1 VVKVKILLV
10 MALLVPL
17 SLVVGVQPAS
27 AAELNVRITI
37 ERVREIRGFGLGD
50 SPDFYAEVTIDG
62 HRSDNKNTPEQD
74 EQEGDDDIT
83 PDWQFTRAVDDSSA
97 TIPVRLSI
105 FEEDGFL
112 RGDDD
117 HADLT
122 PGGNRDLDFDLAL
135 ATCDLTGEIDG
146 ACATSLVTVGDD
158 DDDVAE
164 VTFRVEVDDA
174 VATPDLQVRCSHA
187 PVWPQPG
194 EPVTITV
201 QALNGALLPTVA
213 DDIEIW
219 VNDRTAPASTTN
231 GTSAASFTT
240 PAFTD
245 TDTQFSYGCRVRD
258 NGLSAFTGWRT
269 VGVGPQS
276 GSAAPVL
283 ITGPTASRIDVVFVA
298 ERDDYPD
305 PTDPVFLTDVRDA
318 IVDAYYVRSPSDPGR
333 PANAPADFAIFLA
346 NQDKFNFWIANERG
360 HADTSG
366 DCDHDGPQIGF
377 ADSHALLHN
386 NPFRDCQNPDL
397 RTFSAEPDNPGVIL
411 HESGHGLFG
420 LADEYCCDGGY
431 FQTGTN
437 PNIYR
442 QHQNPPNTPPHLLC
456 GEDAPA
462 LGRTAAD
469 CRNFTEQIDWW
480 FDKDWSIS
488 EPATDDLMADIGKPQ
503 AADIRRIEAVFAAC
517 LNAGC

>member
-27 AAELNVRITI
+27 AAELNVRVTI
-37 ERVREIRGFGLGD
+37 ERVREIRGFGFGD

-62 HRSDNKNTPEQD
+62 NRSDNKNTPEQD
-74 EQEGDDDIT
+74 DQEGDDDIT
-83 PDWQFTRAVDDSSA
+83 PNWQFTQTVDDA
-97 TIPVRLSI
+97 GGTIPLRLSI

-122 PGGNRDLDFDLAL
+122 PGGNRDLDFDLTL
-135 ATCDLTGEIDG
+135 ATCEVAGEIFG
-146 ACATSLVTVGDD
+146 NCGTSLVTVGDD
-158 DDDVAE
+158 EDDVAE
-164 VTFRVEVDDA
+164 VTFRVEVDDP
-174 VATPDLQVRCSHA
+174 VAAPGLQVRCSHA

-201 QALNGALLPTVA
+201 QALDGALVPTVA

-219 VNDRTAPASTTN
+219 VDDRTAPVSTTH
-231 GTSAASFTT
+231 GTIQASATAGPFTGS
-240 PAFTD
+240 
-245 TDTQFSYGCRVRD
+245 QFSYGCRVRD
-258 NGLSAFTGWRT
+258 AGQTAFTGWRT
-269 VGVGPQS
+269 VGVGPQP

-283 ITGPTASRIDVVFVA
+283 ITGPTSSRIDIVFVA

-305 PTDPVFLTDVRDA
+305 ATDPAFLADVRDT
-318 IVDAYYVRSPSDPGR
+318 IVDAYYVGRPSDPGR
-333 PANAPADFAIFLA
+333 PVNAPGDFAVFLA

-360 HADTSG
+360 HAESFEDG
-366 DCDHDGPQIGF
+366 CDHERPGIGF
-377 ADSHALLHN
+377 ADSLVLLHSAL
-386 NPFRDCQNPDL
+386 FRDCQNPDL
-397 RTFSAEPDNPGVIL
+397 RTFSSIVDHPGTIL

-431 FQTGTN
+431 FQTDTN
-437 PNIYR
+437 PNIYH
-442 QHQNPPNTPPHLLC
+442 QSQNPPNLPPRLLC
-456 GEDAPA
+456 GADAPD

-469 CRNFTEQIDWW
+469 CRNFTEPIDWW
-480 FDKDWSIS
+480 FDNHWSIS